1 MQQANEIG
9 RLIDDGALSPHKVAV
24 IVLCGVAVLL
34 DGYDIQTMALA
45 VPSLTGEWGIEAA
58 AFSYALSAS
67 VLGMVVG
74 TAAIAPLG
82 DRLGR
87 RPLLIWGMLLVGLA
101 SAATALSATPTE
113 LVVWRLLTGIGLGM
127 TLPNAT
133 ALTSEYVPLRNRA
146 FLIAAMYLG
155 VPVGALIA
163 GLIAPMLIEATSWR
177 AIFLV
182 GGILPLCLALL
193 LFAYV
198 PESVRLLV
206 AQRPNDPR
214 IAALLRRFAPGVD
227 AATVHARPA
236 DRIEKPNVLAL
247 FAPQYWARTV
257 LLWCIFALN
266 LFVLFVLISWLP
278 TILTDAGWARPQA
291 LRGAVVIQAGGIFGG
306 LVIAKLVD
314 LGRTVVVLMSAYT
327 IVVVGFSLFLV
338 VPSTVPAWTV
348 LLLVIGAGV
357 SGSQVALIALSAI
370 FYAPSLRA
378 TGAGWA
384 SGCGRMGAV
393 LAPLAGGFV
402 FGRFDFSPEQHLVLL
417 MPPMLVCG
425 LCVFLLRYAWRDVA
439 R

>member
-1 MQQANEIG
+1 
-9 RLIDDGALSPHKVAV
+9 
-24 IVLCGVAVLL
+24 
-34 DGYDIQTMALA
+34 
-45 VPSLTGEWGIEAA
+45 
-58 AFSYALSAS
+58 
-67 VLGMVVG
+67 
-74 TAAIAPLG
+74 
-82 DRLGR
+82 
-87 RPLLIWGMLLVGLA
+87 
-101 SAATALSATPTE
+101 
-113 LVVWRLLTGIGLGM
+113 M

-163 GLIAPMLIEATSWR
+163 GLVAPTLIEATSWR

-182 GGILPLCLALL
+182 GGILPLSLALL
-193 LFAYV
+193 LFVYV

-227 AATVHARPA
+227 AATVHARPS
-236 DRIEKPNVLAL
+236 DRIEKQSVLAL
-247 FAPQYWARTV
+247 FAPQYWARTS

-278 TILTDAGWARPQA
+278 TILGDAGWARPQA
-291 LRGAVVIQAGGIFGG
+291 LRGAVVIQAGGIVGG

-314 LGRTVVVLMSAYT
+314 FGRTVVVLMSAYT
-327 IVVVGFSLFLV
+327 IVAVGFSLFLV
-338 VPSTVPAWTV
+338 VPGTVPAWTV

-357 SGSQVALIALSAI
+357 SGGQVALIALSAI
-370 FYAPSLRA
+370 FYPPGLRA

-384 SGCGRMGAV
+384 SGVGRMGAV

-402 FGRFDFSPEQHLVLL
+402 FARFDLEPEQHLTLL
-417 MPPMLVCG
+417 IPPMLICG
-425 LCVFLLRYAWRDVA
+425 LCVFLLRYAWRDQA
-439 R
+439 NQ